1 MCMGGQNPRPVPAKN
16 AGTRT
21 GHPLAGSSS
30 LSLKPIVHADPHPA
44 LGGKTCL
51 GGQNPRP
58 VPAKNAGTRTGHPL
72 AWVVFAFF
80 EADRTRGSSSRV
92 GGKTCMGGQNPRPV
106 PAENAGTR
114 TGHPLAWV
122 VFAFFEA
129 DRTRGSSSRVGGKM
143 CMGGQNPRPVP
154 AENAGTRTGH
164 PLSGSS
170 SPSFILSE
178 ALGRAAL
185 FFAPSTVIRSP
196 LHLRLR
202 KRSDGSCSTAT
213 VRGLAPVLFSLDC
226 DGCNAASRCVS
237 LLSKR

>member
-92 GGKTCMGGQNPRPV
+92 GGKR
-106 PAENAGTR
+106 
-114 TGHPLAWV
+114 
-122 VFAFFEA
+122 
-129 DRTRGSSSRVGGKM
+129 